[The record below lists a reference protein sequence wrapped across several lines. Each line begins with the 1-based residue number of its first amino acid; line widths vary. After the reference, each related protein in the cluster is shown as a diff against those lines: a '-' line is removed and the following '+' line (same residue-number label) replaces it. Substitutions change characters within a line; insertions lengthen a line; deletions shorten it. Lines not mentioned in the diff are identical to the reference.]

1 MRSSFVRFQ
10 IVKQQT
16 DPDEKKVQIA
26 CSQAKKG
33 EYKYFKVAI
42 VVSDLR
48 QIPFFSLLLLLTTLL
63 CELNCAWSDTKFLIA
78 HVLVFVV
85 AKWP

>member
-1 MRSSFVRFQ
+1 MRSTFVRFQ

-16 DPDEKKVQIA
+16 DPEKKVQIA
-26 CSQAKKG
+26 CSQAKKL

-48 QIPFFSLLLLLTTLL
+48 QIPSFSLLLWPFCGAFML
-63 CELNCAWSDTKFLIA
+63 EKPADVA
-78 HVLVFVV
+78 HYYT
-85 AKWP
+85 